1 MKLLPACGSASLAS
15 AAIVF
20 LPVAVASFLDSP
32 TDPPTVSELLGLA
45 STVTLY
51 ALLVRFLFG
60 VPIHWAL
67 RRVGWHSLWQYV
79 LVGALL
85 ALAVAR
91 LFFDPAEGLRWFL
104 GSATLL
110 ALAGS
115 IGAFIFWRNH
125 VRGA

>member
-1 MKLLPACGSASLAS
+1 LAS

-32 TDPPTVSELLGLA
+32 TDLPTVSELLGLA
-45 STVTLY
+45 ATVTLY
-51 ALLVRFLFG
+51 ALLVCFLFG

-67 RRVGWHSLWQYV
+67 RRVGWRSLWQYV

-91 LFFDPAEGLRWFL
+91 LFFDPADGLRWFL
-104 GSATLL
+104 GSVILL
-110 ALAGS
+110 ALGGS